1 MNESILWR
9 AIMSIPVGSKAEQ
22 GQFHGRTRELD
33 DLWNLL
39 ESNNVVLSGPRRLGK
54 TSILQRLSDQADA
67 HGWHAT
73 LIDLEGH
80 RTVKQM
86 LSEIERKLPAS
97 SIERWFETTKSAT
110 SRAAERLRK
119 IEVKLPGGMGGAIDL
134 QAPPETPWSDHA
146 QQIQTRLRSQPV
158 LLLIDEF
165 SVFLEKLIS
174 DDRADAE
181 NLLGW
186 LRTWRGASQVHCRF
200 VFSGSVG
207 LNTLLTHHKLN
218 TYFND
223 CYDFRLQAFT
233 RTEALAMVQT
243 EIKEEHRQCEIGV
256 PEYIC
261 DRVGWLSPYYVNLLL
276 LEAIR
281 AARDRESEAATADTP
296 LTNPDVDDGYER
308 LLAIRSRF
316 VHWAQR
322 LERDL
327 PTDALAVAKRVLT
340 AVAAAQAN
348 GLTRKQLLAR
358 LHAIEPNPDIRAQR
372 FEAVLW
378 HLQEDGYLTMENV
391 DERIRF
397 LSFLLRDYWHRNH
410 GH

>member
-1 MNESILWR
+1 
-9 AIMSIPVGSKAEQ
+9 MSIPVGSKAEQ

>member
-1 MNESILWR
+1 M
-9 AIMSIPVGSKAEQ
+9 
-22 GQFHGRTRELD
+22 
-33 DLWNLL
+33 
-39 ESNNVVLSGPRRLGK
+39 
-54 TSILQRLSDQADA
+54 
-67 HGWHAT
+67 
-73 LIDLEGH
+73 
-80 RTVKQM
+80 
-86 LSEIERKLPAS
+86 
-97 SIERWFETTKSAT
+97 
-110 SRAAERLRK
+110 
-119 IEVKLPGGMGGAIDL
+119 
-134 QAPPETPWSDHA
+134 
-146 QQIQTRLRSQPV
+146 
-158 LLLIDEF
+158 
-165 SVFLEKLIS
+165 
-174 DDRADAE
+174 
-181 NLLGW
+181 
-186 LRTWRGASQVHCRF
+186 
-200 VFSGSVG
+200 FSGSVG